1 MILSFSEPELHTVYK
16 LPISYLRQV
25 GLRSTN
31 QLQAGRG
38 IQKFPY
44 IAYGGG
50 GNIPP
55 CKRKDQWGEFPLPIQ
70 QNVCQSM
77 PIHKYVHSTMYCMRK
92 YTYWTVYIVQCT
104 VCVNIHT
111 GQCTTTTVHFTS
123 SLQNSMYNLYICFS

>member
-38 IQKFPY
+38 IQKFPH

-50 GNIPP
+50 GGNIP
-55 CKRKDQWGEFPLPIQ
+55 WLGGGGEGGPVQVFVFPL
-70 QNVCQSM
+70 
-77 PIHKYVHSTMYCMRK
+77 
-92 YTYWTVYIVQCT
+92 
-104 VCVNIHT
+104 
-111 GQCTTTTVHFTS
+111 
-123 SLQNSMYNLYICFS
+123 